1 MIAKVLAFLAEHV
14 ALLEALYDAIQRG
27 AKPEDVEKAIRAT
40 AIAASDAEMHRELD
54 P

>member
-1 MIAKVLAFLAEHV
+1 MGKLLAFMLEH
-14 ALLEALYDAIQRG
+14 LSLIEAVYDVIEGG
-27 AKPEDVEKAIRAT
+27 AKKEDVEKAIRAT

>member
-1 MIAKVLAFLAEHV
+1 MGQLLTF
-14 ALLEALYDAIQRG
+14 LLEHLSLIEALHDVIKGG
-27 AKPEDVEKAIRAT
+27 AKKEDVEKAIRAT